1 MGLGGWEEK
10 VGYVSRSS
18 RPAGSGLRYP
28 KSPILFGLLG
38 LPGLYTHE
46 SVTYPRRPSGW
57 RYALGPRRAIQKH
70 SPLAGDP
77 GMQSTGKIFWA
88 SFLTLIAA
96 GMGFAVRS
104 DVLAEW
110 GSLFG
115 FTQTELGEITGFG
128 LAGMAVT
135 IIIFSLFADRI
146 GYKWILVG
154 AFLLH
159 VGSAVLTLAATPVFE
174 SSGKDAT
181 YTLLMT
187 AMTMF
192 ALANGMCEAAI
203 NPLVATLYPKQKTHY
218 LNILHAGWPGGLI
231 LGGLLAWCFVGDKS
245 VVTKLRWEIPM
256 SFFLIPTLWYGFIVL
271 KEKFPH
277 SEARAAGIKFGEM
290 VAEFA
295 APVLLFLLVLHAMV
309 GYVELGT
316 DSWIANIMSGFIR
329 NGVLLLV
336 YTAGLMF
343 VLRFFAGPIVERIN
357 PLGLLFVSAVLGCAG
372 LYMMGSM
379 LSTGA
384 GVAMILVAA
393 TIYGVGK
400 TFLWPTMLGVVGE
413 RFPKGGAL
421 AMGAMGGIG
430 MLSAGMLG
438 GPGIGYTQD
447 VVTAR
452 RLQELSP
459 AAYNQVASEQ
469 ENRFLFFPPV
479 HGLDGAKVAKL
490 PADSPVYTEVRDA
503 ENYGKAEALKI
514 TALVPATMAVGYLL
528 LLIYFRAIGG
538 YKLVEI
544 GPGGVERETSHEPS
558 AAEAIYQDSRA
569 EQA

>member
-1 MGLGGWEEK
+1 
-10 VGYVSRSS
+10 
-18 RPAGSGLRYP
+18 
-28 KSPILFGLLG
+28 
-38 LPGLYTHE
+38 
-46 SVTYPRRPSGW
+46 
-57 RYALGPRRAIQKH
+57 
-70 SPLAGDP
+70 
-77 GMQSTGKIFWA
+77 MQSTGKIFWA

-110 GSLFG
+110 SAAFG
-115 FTQTELGEITGFG
+115 FTQTELGQITGGG
-128 LAGMAVT
+128 LTGMAFT
-135 IIIFSLFADRI
+135 IIGFSLFADRI
-146 GYKWILVG
+146 GYKAILIG

-159 VGSAVLTLAATPVFE
+159 VGSAALTLAATPVFE

-181 YTLLMT
+181 YSCLYWG
-187 AMTMF
+187 MF
-192 ALANGMCEAAI
+192 MFSLANGMCEAAI
-203 NPLVATLYPKQKTHY
+203 NPLVATLYPKKKTHY

-231 LGGLLAWCFVGDKS
+231 LGGLLAYCFVGDKG

-256 SFFLIPTLWYGFIVL
+256 MFFLIPTLWYGFIVL
-271 KEKFPH
+271 KEKFPI
-277 SEARAAGIKFGEM
+277 SEARAAGVKFSEM
-290 VAEFA
+290 IAEFA
-295 APVLLFLLVLHAMV
+295 APVLIFLLLLHAMV

-316 DSWIANIMSGFIR
+316 DSWIANIMSGFIT

-357 PLGLLFVSAVLGCAG
+357 PLGLLFVSAVLGCIG
-372 LYMMGSM
+372 LFMMGAVLAS
-379 LSTGA
+379 STS
-384 GVAMILVAA
+384 VALILVAA
-393 TIYGVGK
+393 TVYGVGK

-430 MLSAGMLG
+430 MLSAGVLG

-447 VVTAR
+447 VNTVR
-452 RLQELSP
+452 KLKELSP
-459 AAYNQVASEQ
+459 AAYEQVASQQ
-469 ENRFLFFPPV
+469 ENRFLFFSPV
-479 HGLDGAKVAKL
+479 RGLDGATVAQL
-490 PADSPVYTEVRDA
+490 PTDSPVYQEVRAA
-503 ENYGKAEALKI
+503 ETYGKSMALKI
-514 TALVPATMAVGYLL
+514 TAAIPATMAIGYLL

-558 AAEAIYQDSRA
+558 AAEAIYKDSRA
-569 EQA
+569 DQA

>member
-1 MGLGGWEEK
+1 
-10 VGYVSRSS
+10 
-18 RPAGSGLRYP
+18 
-28 KSPILFGLLG
+28 
-38 LPGLYTHE
+38 
-46 SVTYPRRPSGW
+46 
-57 RYALGPRRAIQKH
+57 
-70 SPLAGDP
+70 
-77 GMQSTGKIFWA
+77 MQSTGKIFWA

-96 GMGFAVRS
+96 GMGFAVRGG
-104 DVLAEW
+104 VLAEW

-159 VGSAVLTLAATPVFE
+159 VGSALLTLAATPVFE
-174 SSGKDAT
+174 SSGKGAT
-181 YTLLMT
+181 YTLLMVS
-187 AMTMF
+187 MTMF

-231 LGGLLAWCFVGDKS
+231 LGGLLAWFFVGENS
-245 VVTKLRWEIPM
+245 VITKLRWEVPM
-256 SFFLIPTLWYGFIVL
+256 TFFLIPTLWYGFIVL
-271 KEKFPH
+271 KERFPE
-277 SEARAAGIKFGEM
+277 SEARAAGVKFGEM
-290 VAEFA
+290 LAEFA

-316 DSWIANIMSGFIR
+316 DSWITNIMSGFITH
-329 NGVLLLV
+329 GVLLLV

-357 PLGLLFVSAVLGCAG
+357 PLGLLFVSAVLGAIG

-379 LSTGA
+379 LATGA
-384 GVAMILVAA
+384 GVTMILVAA

-430 MLSAGMLG
+430 MFSAGMLG

-447 VVTAR
+447 VNTAR

-459 AAYNQVASEQ
+459 AAYEQVASPT

-479 HGLDGAKVAKL
+479 RGLDGATVAKL
-490 PADSPVYTEVRDA
+490 PADSPVYTEVREA

-514 TALVPATMAVGYLL
+514 TALVPAAMAIGYLL
-528 LLIYFRAIGG
+528 LLVYFRAIGG